1 MASSNVP
8 SEPALTIASLID
20 RRCRELQLRPAEL
33 VRRAGYRNISKG
45 LRRLDQLCDGDF
57 HLARELI
64 RGLPHALEVPE
75 PVVRSAIARDIEALA
90 NAERQAAAEREAAWR
105 AALRPHA
112 IAVTARRVPSPIFA
126 AAVSNATRSMRTEL
140 DATADPATFFDQAV
154 RGLRRLLA
162 ERGWDTP
169 APGGYPGF
177 GRLTGVVVNDTPDHA
192 IRYDLDGRVLEVL
205 PHADRLGEIQLRSGR
220 RRFPPELFSP
230 VEPASPDCGFRSS

>member
-1 MASSNVP
+1 MASNMP

-45 LRRLDQLCDGDF
+45 LRRLDQLYDGDF

-75 PVVRSAIARDIEALA
+75 HVVRSAIVRDIEALA

-105 AALRPHA
+105 AAFRPHA

-126 AAVSNATRSMRTEL
+126 AAVSTATRYMRTEL
-140 DATADPATFFDQAV
+140 GATADPAIFFDQAV

-162 ERGWDTP
+162 ERGWNTP

-177 GRLTGVVVNDTPDHA
+177 GRLTGLVVNYTPDHA

-205 PHADRLGEIQLRSGR
+205 PHAYRLGEIQLRIGR
-220 RRFPPELFSP
+220 RRFPPEFSP
-230 VEPASPDCGFRSS
+230 FEPASPDD